1 MSIRQTYLVTE
12 GEQMNEKQRQKVT
25 EGESVVRMGEVQKQ
39 SKQKKNFA
47 WFKGYFHVDCGNS
60 SKICRGKICY

>member
-39 SKQKKNFA
+39 SKQKKCA

-60 SKICRGKICY
+60 SKISRVKICY

>member
-39 SKQKKNFA
+39 TKQKKT
-47 WFKGYFHVDCGNS
+47 KLHG
-60 SKICRGKICY
+60 SKDIFM

>member
-39 SKQKKNFA
+39 RQVGKKIT
-47 WFKGYFHVDCGNS
+47 WVKGYFS
-60 SKICRGKICY
+60 

>member
-25 EGESVVRMGEVQKQ
+25 EGESVVRMGEVQKE
-39 SKQKKNFA
+39 SKQKKTLH
-47 WFKGYFHVDCGNS
+47 G
-60 SKICRGKICY
+60 SKAIFM